1 MPILPSPPY
10 FATPPL
16 LYFAH
21 PVSGGATGTP
31 AKIEATIQANLARAR
46 RWVNFLLH
54 EMPDVALELSW
65 LSYIEALTE
74 GQQHRERGLRDDE
87 INARRCDG
95 IILCGGM
102 MTNGME
108 RELRAVQEG
117 VRQDALPFQRSAIV
131 IDLLSWNAEPPWTID
146 RTTGAMRPSPLTVVG
161 CFGPDPALTGP
172 HTPAEWIRREIA
184 KRTVSL

>member
-1 MPILPSPPY
+1 MTILPSPPY

-31 AKIEATIQANLARAR
+31 AEIEAAVQANLARAR

-54 EMPDVALELSW
+54 AMPDVALELSW
-65 LSYIEALTE
+65 LSYIEALSE
-74 GQQHRERGLRDDE
+74 GQVHRDRGLRDDE

-102 MTNGME
+102 MTNGMM
-108 RELRAVQEG
+108 REYDSVRAG
-117 VRQDALPFQRSAIV
+117 IRARFDAALGTDLPISMDAIL
-131 IDLLSWNAEPPWTID
+131 IDLLPRPGDPTWGVEPPWTVD
-146 RTTGAMRPSPLTVVG
+146 RTTGTLPPGLEPLR
-161 CFGPDPALTGP
+161 
-172 HTPAEWIRREIA
+172 IRREIA
-184 KRTVSL
+184 RRSVLL